1 MHVPLNK
8 PKAKDRETGNST
20 QEQEKRWDLIC
31 EYLCVIILN
40 ENDKKKVGAGEFH
53 HQLTRVNLLSNFVN
67 IM

>member
-40 ENDKKKVGAGEFH
+40 ENDKKVGAGEFH
-53 HQLTRVNLLSNFVN
+53 HQLTHVNLLSNFVN

>member
-40 ENDKKKVGAGEFH
+40 ENDKKSRRRRISSSIDTRE
-53 HQLTRVNLLSNFVN
+53 LTE
-67 IM
+67 

>member
-40 ENDKKKVGAGEFH
+40 ENDKKKSA
-53 HQLTRVNLLSNFVN
+53 QANFIIN
-67 IM
+67 